1 MNQFLFGVRI
11 LSDYK
16 ECFEKGLLRKVEPS
30 EEKGKKSVEKGYS
43 ALLEAEKN
51 KAAGA
56 YTSCVAMAYLAM
68 FHAARAILF
77 RDGVREKSHFCVAR
91 YLEIYVEKGLLE
103 EKYVTTLDRM
113 RDVRHID
120 QYDVWH
126 STTDEEASS
135 ALSTAKEFVKRLAE
149 LLKK

>member
-1 MNQFLFGVRI
+1 MGQSSSGVRI
-11 LSDYK
+11 LSDYE
-16 ECFEKGLLRKVEPS
+16 ECFEKGLLRRVEPS
-30 EEKGKKSVEKGYS
+30 KEKGIKSLEKAQITLG
-43 ALLEAEKN
+43 EAEKN
-51 KAAGA
+51 KIAGA
-56 YTSCVAMAYLAM
+56 YTSCVMMAYLAM

-103 EKYVTTLDRM
+103 EEYVNALDRM

-126 STTDEEASS
+126 YATEEEASS
-135 ALSTAKEFVKRLAE
+135 ALSAAKGFVKRLAE